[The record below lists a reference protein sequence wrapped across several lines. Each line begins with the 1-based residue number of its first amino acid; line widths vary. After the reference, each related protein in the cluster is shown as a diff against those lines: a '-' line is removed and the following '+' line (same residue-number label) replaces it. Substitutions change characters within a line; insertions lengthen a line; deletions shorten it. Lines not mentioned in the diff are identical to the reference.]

1 MTRNKAL
8 ILVFNLFV
16 TALLST
22 AFTFL
27 YLDEKQVH
35 GTILDSTSGRPIAS
49 AQIQI
54 GGVQIVSNQ
63 FGQFSLDLPQKKNI
77 FFEANAPGYLPT
89 IFTFDVPWYLRA
101 GRLNINLT
109 PLGLSLQVV
118 DSWTD
123 KPLENLAV
131 RIGDSEYLTD
141 RVGMVN
147 LAAQN
152 LETPLLITV
161 TQPGYEPKQ
170 MKLTRLPH
178 NSAELPLLI
187 ELEPHVLTGLVIAK
201 DTGQPLAGVT
211 VTAGDVSL
219 PTDEKGRFFLFRLQ
233 PGQLISIEP
242 TQEFHP
248 TDFLFEGQSTVTI
261 EVPARQLKVEISDA
275 LTGLPVAEVQV
286 QTQNQAA
293 LSDPQGEARL
303 QHIPAQG
310 TLLISHPAYFSHTVI
325 YHVDQPATIT
335 LVPNTVRGNIRD
347 AHTGQPL
354 TYVQGALNGT
364 PFTVGN
370 DGHYQLSNLDQAMNL
385 HLRFKQAGY
394 KPAWLTI
401 NLGSNLEMRA
411 KNLEARPCQIDPG
424 RPPACLDL
432 FLQPFSAK
440 AVYVP
445 FNLLSKPER
454 IYAIFDMIDR
464 TELNAIVV
472 DVKGDRGFLAWDSQV
487 LQTDSLEVEGNQD
500 GWLPLET
507 LLAEAQAR
515 DIYTIARM
523 VIFKDTPLAFG
534 ETDLAVKQ
542 ADGTIWLD
550 GEGLA
555 WVNPFREEV
564 WVYNI
569 ALAEEIAAMGFDEIN
584 LDYIRFPSDGN
595 IEAITLPQENTLETR
610 TTAIR
615 TFISLMRQALAP
627 YGTYLSA
634 DVFGLTV
641 WVDPE
646 NDMNI
651 GQRVMDIAPYV
662 DYLSPMIYPSTFIPG
677 NLGLADP
684 TAHPYEVI
692 FRSQNVARERVPPAT
707 LVRPWLQAYWYNID
721 EMLLQRQ
728 AANDASSAGWIWW
741 NAAGVYDEAI
751 FEAN

>member
-8 ILVFNLFV
+8 ILVLSLFI
-16 TALLST
+16 TALFST

-35 GTILDSTSGRPIAS
+35 GTILDATSGRSIAA

-63 FGQFSLDLPQKKNI
+63 FGQFSVGLPQKKNI
-77 FFEANAPGYLPT
+77 FLEANALGYLPT
-89 IFTFDVPWYLRA
+89 AFTFDLPWYLRTSH
-101 GRLNINLT
+101 LNIKLT
-109 PLGLSLQVV
+109 PLGLSLKVV

-123 KPLENLAV
+123 TPLENLTV
-131 RIGDSEYLTD
+131 RIGDLEYRTD
-141 RVGMVN
+141 RAGMVN
-147 LAAQN
+147 LTAQN
-152 LETPLLITV
+152 LEPPLLITV
-161 TQPGYEPKQ
+161 TQPGYLPKQ

-187 ELEPHVLTGLVIAK
+187 ELEPHVLTGFVIAE
-201 DTGQPLAGVT
+201 DTGQPLADVT
-211 VTAGDVSL
+211 VTVGDDSL
-219 PTDEKGRFFLFRLQ
+219 QTDEKGRFFLFRLQ
-233 PGQLISIEP
+233 PGQLISVKP
-242 TQEFHP
+242 AQEFHP

-261 EVPARQLKVEISDA
+261 ELPPRQLKVEITDA
-275 LTGLPVAEVQV
+275 LTGLPVAEAQV

-293 LSDPQGEARL
+293 LADPQGEARL
-303 QHIPAQG
+303 QHISAQG
-310 TLLISHPAYFSHTVI
+310 MLLISHPAYFSRTVT
-325 YHVDQPATIT
+325 YHIDQPATIT
-335 LVPNTVRGNIRD
+335 LIPNTVRGVIRD

-354 TYVQGALNGT
+354 NYVQGALNGT
-364 PFTVGN
+364 PFTVGA
-370 DGHYQLSNLDQAMNL
+370 DGHYQLANLNQAMNV

-401 NLGSNLEMRA
+401 NFEANLEI
-411 KNLEARPCQIDPG
+411 KGENLEARPCQTDPD
-424 RPPACLDL
+424 RSSACFDL

-440 AVYVP
+440 AVYIP
-445 FNLLSKPER
+445 FNLLAKPDS
-454 IYAIFDMIDR
+454 IQAIFDLVDR

-487 LQTDSLEVEGNQD
+487 LQADSLEVDGNRE

-507 LLAEAQAR
+507 FLAEAQAR

-534 ETDLAVKQ
+534 DTDLAVKQ
-542 ADGTIWLD
+542 ANGTIWLD

-564 WVYNI
+564 WAYNI

-595 IEAITLPQENTLETR
+595 IEAITFPQENTLETR

-651 GQRVMDIAPYV
+651 GQRVRDIAPYV

-684 TAHPYEVI
+684 TAHPYDVI
-692 FRSQNVARERVPPAT
+692 FRSQNAARERVPPST
-707 LVRPWLQAYWYNID
+707 LVRPWLQAYWYSDD
-721 EMLLQRQ
+721 EMLWQKQ
-728 AANDASSAGWIWW
+728 AANDASSAGWLWW